1 MTNPANPTESVSATP
16 QMVHEAEAQRQHI
29 RINLPASIHIN
40 GQNYPLADW
49 SVGGISVVLENGVSA
64 PADMRQNGSVVDSVL
79 QFQFEGFA
87 LSVPVQLEV
96 GFVNADRIGCKFV
109 NSDRNQRSI
118 MQYLVTAYTSGEL
131 VNTGDLLDV
140 VARNN
145 MTKPRNVPDPL
156 AGLTPAE
163 IAKHK
168 TIKMLKTG
176 TVALISALLLAYILS
191 SVYERLYIVKATSAQ
206 VAAQMLTV
214 DAPAGGKVYYSP
226 ILPDMKVKKGQPLLS
241 ISTTTGANFTV
252 DSPCNCIVKKRLL
265 ANNRLA
271 RKGEPALELV
281 RPDTRPYVEAYIPHK
296 EAVKLSTKQEVLMG
310 MPGQNSYLRGTISI
324 IQAGKGMGGNSLVRI
339 EPNEPL
345 PVEFVDDPVEIRIDT
360 LRLL

>member
-1 MTNPANPTESVSATP
+1 MTNPATPTASNAAP

-29 RINLPASIHIN
+29 RINLPASVHID

-49 SVGGISVVLENGVSA
+49 SVGGISVVLEGNMSA
-64 PADMRQNGSVVDSVL
+64 PATMREKGSVVDSIL
-79 QFQFEGFA
+79 QFQFDGFA

-96 GFVNADRIGCKFV
+96 GFTSDDRIGCKFV

-156 AGLTPAE
+156 AGLTSAE

-168 TIKMLKTG
+168 MAKLFKTG

-191 SVYERLYIVKATSAQ
+191 SVYERLYIVQATSAQ
-206 VAAQMLTV
+206 VTAQMLTV
-214 DAPAGGKVYYSP
+214 DAPAGGKLYYAP
-226 ILPDMKVKKGQPLLS
+226 ILPDMKVKKGQPLLNV
-241 ISTTTGANFTV
+241 STTTGANFTV
-252 DSPCNCIVKKRLL
+252 DSPCDCIVKKRLL

-281 RPDTRPYVEAYIPHK
+281 RPDTRPYVEAYIAHK
-296 EAVKLSTKQEVLMG
+296 EAVKLSIKQEALMAL
-310 MPGQNSYLRGTISI
+310 PGHNSYLRGTISI

-339 EPNEPL
+339 EPNQPL
-345 PVEFVDDPVEIRIDT
+345 PVEFVDDPVEVRIDT
-360 LRLL
+360 LRIL